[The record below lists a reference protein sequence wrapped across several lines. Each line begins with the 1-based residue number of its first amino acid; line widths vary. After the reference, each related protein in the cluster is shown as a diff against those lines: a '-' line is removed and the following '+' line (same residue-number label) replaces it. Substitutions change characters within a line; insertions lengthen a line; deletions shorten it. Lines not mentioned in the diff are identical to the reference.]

1 TWDQIATIYRGAGAS
16 ALLAGRSTAEGIDI
30 ATSALVS
37 GLSTYLNQIGIVQNL
52 STAYTQ
58 YARQLGKTTE
68 QLTDAERAQAATLM
82 IQRATAQE
90 VEDLQLLFEG
100 YGGAVSDLNR
110 AWYDFR
116 VTLGSL
122 VMPVVEQV
130 IRILTRA
137 IELATEALNRLRQ
150 LAGREPVEV
159 LAPVEATVQQAAEA
173 GEDAGREWAVAF
185 AREANKLVDL
195 VAPGRLFEIR
205 RPLLGVG
212 VIGGEFENVIGPPEV
227 VGGPEA
233 VRDWL
238 GLADAT
244 QEELDKVLDVVRSF
258 GISLQRELDLEREL
272 SFALGEPF
280 DEAAVKVRALQRL
293 LREMVETFGVPI
305 SSPFAQQL
313 LEWID
318 ALRARPSETRPE
330 PSDVARFLESLY
342 YLIGPGFYTA
352 GTPSNQLKE
361 QLERLQQQGRLVR
374 LRQQVEGENVIL
386 AEAARRQI
394 DAALKAFHD
403 AFSETGDAA
412 IAVAAALKTF
422 ETEVERTG
430 MSTRAIQAWG
440 LRYQKM
446 AEAWE
451 ASLPWWEKLS
461 RGLRDMAK
469 VASDWV
475 KGMVSRLPGV
485 QDALDAYKHATTSAA
500 RGGLGLSAAGGAAAA
515 TLTFLAANSEALS
528 EALDA
533 VAAGLAALLAPID
546 ALLK

>member
-1 TWDQIATIYRGAGAS
+1 
-16 ALLAGRSTAEGIDI
+16 
-30 ATSALVS
+30 S
-37 GLSTYLNQIGIVQNL
+37 GLSTYLNQIGITQNL

-58 YARQLGKTTE
+58 YARQLGKTAE
-68 QLTDAERAQAATLM
+68 QLTDAERAEAATLM
-82 IQRATAQE
+82 IHKATAQE
-90 VEDLQLLFEG
+90 VEDLQILFEG

-137 IELATEALNRLRQ
+137 IELATAALNRLRQ

-173 GEDAGREWAVAF
+173 GEEAGREWAVAF

-195 VAPGRLFEIR
+195 IAPGRLFEIR

-212 VIGGEFENVIGPPEV
+212 VIGGKFENVIGPPEV

-244 QEELDKVLDVVRSF
+244 QEELDKVLEVVRSF

-305 SSPFAQQL
+305 SSPSAHQL

-361 QLERLQQQGRLVR
+361 QLERLQ
-374 LRQQVEGENVIL
+374 QQVEGENVIL

-451 ASLPWWEKLS
+451 ASLPWWEKLN
-461 RGLRDMAK
+461 RALRDMAK

-475 KGMVSRLPGV
+475 KGMVSRL
-485 QDALDAYKHATTSAA
+485 
-500 RGGLGLSAAGGAAAA
+500 
-515 TLTFLAANSEALS
+515 
-528 EALDA
+528 
-533 VAAGLAALLAPID
+533 
-546 ALLK
+546 

>member
-258 GISLQRELDLEREL
+258 GTSLQRELDLEREL

-293 LREMVETFGVPI
+293 LREMVETLGVPI

-318 ALRARPSETRPE
+318 VLRARPSETRPE

-342 YLIGPGFYTA
+342 YLIGPDFYTA
-352 GTPSNQLKE
+352 GTLSNQLKE
-361 QLERLQQQGRLVR
+361 QLERLQ
-374 LRQQVEGENVIL
+374 QQVEGENVIL

-430 MSTRAIQAWG
+430 MSTRAIQAWSLRLQGQADAWYASLSLQERFMMALRDAGRAAREFGNALIDMVPG
-440 LRYQKM
+440 LRQ
-446 AEAWE
+446 A
-451 ASLPWWEKLS
+451 
-461 RGLRDMAK
+461 
-469 VASDWV
+469 
-475 KGMVSRLPGV
+475 
-485 QDALDAYKHATTSAA
+485 
-500 RGGLGLSAAGGAAAA
+500 
-515 TLTFLAANSEALS
+515 
-528 EALDA
+528 
-533 VAAGLAALLAPID
+533 
-546 ALLK
+546 